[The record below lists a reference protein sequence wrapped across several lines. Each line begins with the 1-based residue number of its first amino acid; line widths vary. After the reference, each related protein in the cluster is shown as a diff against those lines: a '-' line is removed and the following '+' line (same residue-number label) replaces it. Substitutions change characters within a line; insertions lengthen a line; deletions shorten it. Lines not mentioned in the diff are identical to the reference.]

1 MLKSLTCVSVNYSA
15 QVLGREV
22 YTSNNQL
29 GGVQIMHN
37 NGVSHVTVP
46 DDFEGVYTILQW
58 LSYIPKVR
66 GCCRMV
72 AWGIT
77 PYLVGD
83 LPFVALPCRITGAQ
97 CLSWP

>member
-1 MLKSLTCVSVNYSA
+1 MLQRPTCVSVNDCA

-66 GCCRMV
+66 RCRRMV
-72 AWGIT
+72 AWVIA
-77 PYLVGD
+77 PHLAGD
-83 LPFVALPCRITGAQ
+83 LPFGALPCRITGAQ
-97 CLSWP
+97 CLLWP

>member
-1 MLKSLTCVSVNYSA
+1 M
-15 QVLGREV
+15 

-58 LSYIPKVR
+58 LSYIPKVG
-66 GCCRMV
+66 GCCRMAV
-72 AWGIT
+72 WGIT
-77 PYLVGD
+77 
-83 LPFVALPCRITGAQ
+83 
-97 CLSWP
+97 S

>member
-1 MLKSLTCVSVNYSA
+1 MGRHWPDPVGFFLCSSWIGVVFLD

-58 LSYIPKVR
+58 LTFMPKV
-66 GCCRMV
+66 G
-72 AWGIT
+72 
-77 PYLVGD
+77 
-83 LPFVALPCRITGAQ
+83 
-97 CLSWP
+97 